1 MLATRR
7 FALRTLALS
16 AAGGVAYLGIRVL
29 IDLPLPMGAA
39 AVEAPVAALGGVAVR
54 GIELAI
60 LPNAADAL
68 PQLEPSFFAGV
79 VVLIA
84 AVAAFA
90 LLRGRPA
97 LGAFMVPLPIL
108 LPSVAASADSGMVG
122 DRFFYLA
129 FAGLVV
135 AIGVGCSRIVTRM
148 PRVAVLAS
156 LLVPVLALGTW
167 VRVSDW
173 TSNRSLFGAS
183 LERDPQNPHAAYRVG
198 REFHVR
204 DGDCLR
210 AIPFYR
216 ASQGVEPRAGNN
228 LQACLL
234 AIGKVEEAVAMG
246 AALIERDSYRATPAA
261 NTARGLIILGRP
273 QEAEVW
279 ARRALTRTG
288 NRSGALSLLGTSLG
302 QQGRYREALAAFQD
316 ALSLDADDSIAK
328 AGIKIAKTR
337 LRDASSKTSP

>member
-1 MLATRR
+1 
-7 FALRTLALS
+7 
-16 AAGGVAYLGIRVL
+16 VL

-54 GIELAI
+54 GIELAT
-60 LPNAADAL
+60 LPSAADAL

-97 LGAFMVPLPIL
+97 LGAFLVPLPIL

-167 VRVSDW
+167 VRASDW
-173 TSNRSLFGAS
+173 TSNRNLFEAS

-234 AIGKVEEAVAMG
+234 TIGKVEEAVAMG
-246 AALIERDSYRATPAA
+246 PALIERDSYRATPAA

-273 QEAEVW
+273 QEAEAW
-279 ARRALTRTG
+279 ARRALTRNG
-288 NRSGALSLLGTSLG
+288 NRSGALSLLGSSLG
-302 QQGRYREALAAFQD
+302 QQGRYREALKAFQD
-316 ALSLDADDSIAK
+316 ALSLDADDSIAQ
-328 AGIKIAKTR
+328 AGIKVARTR